1 MENKVNQHVELITEK
16 ISNYDE
22 KIDIMENLTTQ
33 VNSAE
38 ETRNRNE
45 IERNNT
51 IQSIVEVLEVTQTD
65 IDDIIN
71 MVGGL

>member
-1 MENKVNQHVELITEK
+1 
-16 ISNYDE
+16 
-22 KIDIMENLTTQ
+22 MENLTNQ

-71 MVGGL
+71 MIGGL